1 MKYLLDTHVIIWYA
15 EDSSE
20 LPKKITDIIDSP
32 ENEIYIS
39 SISLWEIALKVSLGK
54 LDLELPLDEFLIN
67 IRSRDFTFLQIED
80 KYLNRLLGLPFV
92 HKDPF
97 DRLIISSA
105 LAEDLY
111 PTTKTFSNDQAAC
124 FPISQPQVPSLP
136 AMR

>member
-1 MKYLLDTHVIIWYA
+1 MRYLLDTHAIIWYI

-20 LPKKITDIIDSP
+20 LPKKITHIIDNP

-54 LDLELPLDEFLIN
+54 LNLELPLDEFLIN

-80 KYLNRLLGLPFV
+80 EHLNRLLSLSFV

-105 LAEDLY
+105 LAEDLTIITIDENIKKY
-111 PTTKTFSNDQAAC
+111 DVSC
-124 FPISQPQVPSLP
+124 IW
-136 AMR
+136 